1 MAGVPTMRQIITIG
15 QPEPGQQPTVEPLA
29 VSALTLAAHA
39 KLLAAESSTTQ
50 VAQLHYSS
58 SMAATDSIGL
68 DDPAISRSADGLITV
83 VEHLIDQGLAITRL
97 EVSPYL

>member
-15 QPEPGQQPTVEPLA
+15 QPEPGQQPAVEPLA

-39 KLLAAESSTTQ
+39 KLAAMEASTTQ
-50 VAQLHYSS
+50 VAQLPFTPAMS
-58 SMAATDSIGL
+58 ATDSIGL

-83 VEHLIDQGLAITRL
+83 VEHLIDQGLAITRV
-97 EVSPYL
+97 EVAP